1 MAATAPSVGEAIA
14 SRCTKC
20 RRETRHLIVS
30 VVEGAAARVE
40 CTVCEGVH
48 NYRSPLP
55 KASAPRPATSG
66 EARQARP
73 RAARPA
79 AVAALEQEWE
89 SRVASKDPA
98 GAVSY
103 PTAGGRL
110 RSGEL
115 LAHAAFGLGVVRKII
130 PPNKIEVLFRTGIK
144 RLVFGP

>member
-1 MAATAPSVGEAIA
+1 MAVTAPSVGEPIA

-20 RRETRHLIVS
+20 RRETRHVIVS
-30 VVEGAAARVE
+30 VVGDAAARVE

-55 KASAPRPATSG
+55 KAAAPRPAASAG
-66 EARQARP
+66 PRPSRP
-73 RAARPA
+73 RAARSA
-79 AVAALEQEWE
+79 AASAVEQEWE
-89 SRVASKDPA
+89 LRVGGKDPA

-110 RSGEL
+110 RSGDL
-115 LAHAAFGLGVVRKII
+115 LAHATFGLGVVRKII
-130 PPNKIEVLFRTGIK
+130 PPNKIEVLFRAGIK